1 MADLFAHYKNPP
13 NNSYLNL
20 LQPGPILQQSCL
32 GLQIMSWFCSL
43 LSLRHI
49 CVKKVAGAGG
59 GGLEITCFT
68 SIDRKKLV
76 TTSFLLQ
83 FRFLTFFLKN
93 QIPLRTAGHRTRN
106 SGTIFISKDQ
116 GSQTKTLLLMS
127 FIQRIFTDVTSS
139 QTFPP
144 CMI

>member
-49 CVKKVAGAGG
+49 CVKKGEGG
-59 GGLEITCFT
+59 ITCFT
-68 SIDRKKLV
+68 FIDRKKLV

-116 GSQTKTLLLMS
+116 GPQTKTLLLMS